1 MDLTVLYF
9 GDHHITYFS
18 NVNDLF
24 IAFVETIPHNV
35 VMPKIQIIGT
45 SGAGKTTLAEACA
58 QVFDIPHIE
67 LDGIHWQNGWVE
79 LDRAEMKARVASL
92 LAQNPH
98 WVVDGNYSQVFDLVQ
113 SQANLIIWPDLPKY
127 QTLWAVTRRSIIRG
141 LTRARLWKTENR
153 ESLLKF
159 FFSKDSMFYWVW
171 TTHDR
176 RHQKFGEVFKRL
188 TQIND
193 GPLLVRLKSRRETKI
208 FRDTLLRRRHKG
220 LVHKALAYV
229 VRGSGNQAQLLV
241 FEHPR
246 TKNVEVVR
254 GTVDQGESSRQT
266 AERELFEEAGLSLP
280 VKKRLGFESVFVRSG
295 PFRQGPL
302 EHQLYDCF
310 LFDGSGIGKEEWT
323 HQVSGDGGDE
333 GMKFRFFWIPLAS
346 AQKKLT
352 PETAK
357 IIGSKALSDW
367 GA

>member
-1 MDLTVLYF
+1 MLYC
-9 GDHHITYFS
+9 GHHHTTYFS
-18 NVNDLF
+18 NVNDLL

-67 LDGIHWQNGWVE
+67 LDAIHWQDRWVE

-92 LAQNPH
+92 LAQHPG

-113 SQANLIIWPDLPKY
+113 SQANLVIWPDLPKY
-127 QTLWAVTRRSIIRG
+127 QTLWAVTRRSIVRG
-141 LTRARLWKTENR
+141 VTRSRLWKTQNR

-176 RHQKFGEVFKRL
+176 RHKQYSEIFERL
-188 TQIND
+188 TNVKN
-193 GPLLVRLKSRRETKI
+193 GPLLVRLRSRRETKI
-208 FRDTLLRRRHKG
+208 LRDTLLRRRRKG
-220 LVHKALAYV
+220 LIHKALAYV
-229 VRGSGNQAQLLV
+229 VRYSKSEKQLLV
-241 FEHPR
+241 FEHPK
-246 TKNVEVVR
+246 TKNIEVVR
-254 GTVDQGESSRQT
+254 GTVDQGESSLQT
-266 AERELFEEAGLSLP
+266 AERELFEEAGLSL
-280 VKKRLGFESVFVRSG
+280 KAQRRLGFESIFVRSG

-310 LFDGSGIGKEEWT
+310 LFDGSGVEKDEWI
-323 HQVSGDGGDE
+323 HQVSGGGGDE
-333 GMKFRFFWIPLAS
+333 GMKFRFFWIPLDVAV
-346 AQKKLT
+346 KRLT

-357 IIGSKALSDW
+357 IIGSKALPDLSDFR
-367 GA
+367 